1 MSRTPLFREIR
12 RALGRAR
19 LMNATGLPAL
29 DVVELTSRD
38 RAVSLRSSSLSPVPY
53 AVVEAGSPG
62 ETGESAPAVLAG
74 LGVDRVSPLTRRR
87 FVGLSAMGVTGIVSG
102 CSVAGLSGGGGAGGD
117 DPVIIVGAGIA
128 GLTAAYRLR
137 QAGVP
142 CRVFDA
148 QNRVGGRMLS
158 LRNFFA
164 DGQVCELGGELI
176 DTPHTSIR
184 ALAQEL
190 GIALDD
196 LSVEPPG
203 LAMETL
209 YFGGAKR
216 SEVELVEA
224 FGPVAARM
232 AAATS
237 AVGEEPTM
245 RDPAGAAALDTESI
259 AEWLDRSSVTG
270 WVRDLLRVAYTTEYG
285 LEIDQQSSLNLLLM
299 IESDPFRVF
308 GESDERFHVRGG
320 NDLIT
325 GGLAGRVQDAIE
337 TTTVLEAVSLRPD
350 GRYACTFARNSGTFD
365 VTASDV
371 ILAIPFT
378 LLREVR
384 LDVDLPAV
392 KRKAIDELGYGTN
405 AKLMIG
411 FGGRVWRERH
421 ASNGSTFSD
430 LPFQLVW
437 ETSRAQ
443 PGKAGILTNFTGG
456 DHGVE
461 IGTGSA
467 SARAA
472 EVVLDLERVYPGI
485 AADRMGMR
493 EVRMHWPTHPWV
505 RGSYAGYKVG
515 QWTTIRG
522 VEGEAVG
529 RLRFAG
535 EHCSLR
541 AQGFME
547 GGCETG
553 ERAAREVLA
562 ARGVRVGF
570 VSRRAL
576 MSRLSATAPV
586 SR

>member
-1 MSRTPLFREIR
+1 MQTVRPHPIAAESEFRLAHNLPTHEEDRLARTPLYGVVK
-12 RALGRAR
+12 RAMALAHASNARGVEPEALLEAVGRA
-19 LMNATGLPAL
+19 G
-29 DVVELTSRD
+29 VERM
-38 RAVSLRSSSLSPVPY
+38 
-53 AVVEAGSPG
+53 
-62 ETGESAPAVLAG
+62 
-74 LGVDRVSPLTRRR
+74 TRRR
-87 FVGLSAMGVTGIVSG
+87 FVGLSALGVTGVVSG
-102 CSVAGLSGGGGAGGD
+102 CSAGGRSGGVAGGD
-117 DPVIIVGAGIA
+117 PVVIVGAGIA

-142 CRVFDA
+142 FRQFDA

-158 LRNFFA
+158 LRDFFP

-176 DTPHTSIR
+176 DTPHASIR
-184 ALAQEL
+184 ALAAEL

-196 LSVEPPG
+196 LSVEPSG
-203 LAMETL
+203 MAMETL

-216 SEVELVEA
+216 TEVELVEA
-224 FGPVAARM
+224 FRPVAARM
-232 AAATS
+232 AADTS
-237 AVGEEPTM
+237 AVGDEPTM
-245 RDPAGAAALDTESI
+245 RDPAGATGLDSESV
-259 AEWLDRSSVTG
+259 AEWLERSGVTG

-285 LEIDQQSSLNLLLM
+285 LEIDRQSSLNLLLM
-299 IESDPFRVF
+299 IESDPFRIF

-325 GGLAGRVQDAIE
+325 SALAERVQDAVE
-337 TTTVLEAVSLRPD
+337 PTTVLEAVALRPD
-350 GRYACTFARNSGTFD
+350 GRYACAFARNSGTFE
-365 VTASDV
+365 VTSSDV

-384 LDVDLPAV
+384 LDVDLPPA
-392 KRKAIDELGYGTN
+392 KRRAIDELGYGTN

-421 ASNGSTFSD
+421 GSNGSTFSD

-443 PGKAGILTNFTGG
+443 SGQAGILTNFTGG

-472 EVVLDLERVYPGI
+472 EVVLDLERIYPGI
-485 AADRMGMR
+485 AGDRMGMR
-493 EVRMHWPTHPWV
+493 EARMHWPTHPWV
-505 RGSYAGYKVG
+505 RGSYAGYLVG

-522 VEGEAVG
+522 VEGEPVG

-553 ERAAREVLA
+553 DRAAREVLA
-562 ARGVRVGF
+562 ARGVRVSA
-570 VSRRAL
+570 VSRRTL
-576 MSRLSATAPV
+576 LSLLSAAPTPV